1 MTSTDIISFESVKD
15 VTPEQYFKGST
26 FAINAFRDK
35 YLVEEFNEKNPAEVF
50 WRVVRYAASAESSKE
65 LRDSLAKQWFHQ
77 LWTGQWMPA
86 GSILQG
92 AANPNKISLANCTT
106 LGFADDSLE
115 SIFDTAYQIAKVA
128 AYRQGLGVH
137 YDLRPRGMKVNNS
150 SKVSE
155 GNTHWMK
162 YFNQIGNVV
171 GQKGRIPAMLFSIND
186 WNPDLLEFITIKS
199 DQKTI
204 ENANISVHFSDK
216 FMKTL
221 IDDGIW
227 KMKYVSPTGE
237 ELITEKRASEIFDYF
252 VNNNW
257 AFAEPGAQF
266 IDIAHKYSNSDYLGD
281 ERWIIKSTNAC
292 SEQYLEFLKGK
303 SSGLCMLSSAN
314 YMYLFR
320 TFGKDIEAAK
330 NYLRRFIAPSMVRFV
345 DNIITKEIEDKRYP
359 IKEQLNSLKGLRRIG
374 IGVTNL
380 DGYLIYNGIG
390 YDTEQGIQTIYEMT
404 DSFNLGLYETSIA
417 LGEEKGSFD
426 AFNESL
432 YTQSPFV
439 KQMMKRHGLKFKTM
453 RNVCVGSIA
462 PTGSLSL
469 MFPDLVS
476 YGIEP
481 IMGLYYWKRA
491 RTSGSYEWSFVVPSF
506 VREILKNLN
515 VEIDMQSDS
524 IPDNDGSKG
533 EKIAAIIDKHFPTNK
548 FKPAHLIDPFA
559 KVKLMAKLTK
569 ECVDSSISVTYNLPE
584 DVSKET
590 IKNLYIEAWK
600 QGVKSI
606 AIYRDKS
613 RTGIVEFE
621 SPRIAAKR
629 YEEKQEEQTEV
640 LLKYSKRPA
649 DLPADVHHITV
660 RGEKWIAFVGVN
672 ENRPYE
678 IFAGKQDEISLPT
691 KYKSGAIHK
700 DKKNYFFVAGEG
712 EDMLKVNISKS
723 FKNDEH
729 SALTRQVSLN
739 MRHSVPLVYVID
751 QLDKSHGT
759 IVDYSKVLMR
769 VLKNYLKDE
778 DIKGQ
783 VKCKDC
789 GSKNIQYVEKCFVCG
804 DCGSSKCG

>member
-1 MTSTDIISFESVKD
+1 MNNSEFILFDNVKH
-15 VTPEQYFKGST
+15 VLPEEYFKGSMFAVNT
-26 FAINAFRDK
+26 FKDK
-35 YLVEEFNEKNPAEVF
+35 YLVEEFKEITPAEVF
-50 WRVVRYAASAESSKE
+50 WRVVKYAASAEATKE
-65 LRDSLAKQWFHQ
+65 LKEYWAKRWFHEIY
-77 LWTGQWMPA
+77 TGQWMPA

-92 AANPNKISLANCTT
+92 AANPNKVSLANCTT
-106 LGFADDSLE
+106 LGFAEDSLE
-115 SIFDTAYQIAKVA
+115 SIFDTAYQVAKVA

-137 YDLRPRGMKVNNS
+137 YNLRPKNMRVRNS
-150 SKVSE
+150 SKISE

-162 YFNQIGNVV
+162 YINQIGNVV

-186 WNPDLLEFITIKS
+186 YNPDLLDFITIKS

-204 ENANISVHFSDK
+204 DNANISIHFSDK
-216 FMKTL
+216 FMETL
-221 IDDGIW
+221 VKDGTW
-227 KMKYVSPTGE
+227 KMRYESQTGE
-237 ELITEKRASEIFDYF
+237 VLETEEKASVIFEKF

-266 IDIAHKYSNSDYLGD
+266 IDIAKKYSNSDYLGD
-281 ERWIIKSTNAC
+281 DRWKIKSTNAC
-292 SEQYLEFLKGK
+292 SEQYLEYLKGS

-320 TFGKDIEAAK
+320 TFGKNIDLAK
-330 NYLRRFIAPSMVRFV
+330 EYLRKSIAPSMTRFV
-345 DNIITKEIEDKRYP
+345 DNIVTKEIDDKRYP
-359 IKEQLNSLKGLRRIG
+359 IKEQLYSLKGLRRIG

-380 DGYLIYNGIG
+380 DGYLIYSGIG
-390 YDTEQGIQTIYEMT
+390 YDTEEGIETIYQMT
-404 DSFNLGLYETSIA
+404 DYFNLGLYESSIA
-417 LGEEKGSFD
+417 LGAEKGSFE
-426 AFNESL
+426 AFNQEL
-432 YTQSPFV
+432 YEQSPFV
-439 KQMMKRHGLKFKTM
+439 KQMKKRHKLDFKTM

-469 MFPDLVS
+469 MFADLVS

-481 IMGLYYWKRA
+481 IMGLYYWKRS
-491 RTSGSYEWSFVVPSF
+491 RTSGSYEWSFVVPAF
-506 VREILKNLN
+506 VREILKNQQ
-515 VEIDMQSDS
+515 IDIGMESDS
-524 IPDNDGSKG
+524 ISDPDGSKG
-533 EKIAAIIDKHFPTNK
+533 EKIAAIIDKHFPKNK
-548 FKPAHLIDPFA
+548 FKPAHMIDPFA

-590 IKNLYIEAWK
+590 VKNLYIEAWK

-621 SPRIAAKR
+621 SPRIVNKR
-629 YEEKQEEQTEV
+629 YGEKQEEQTEV
-640 LLKYSKRPA
+640 LLKYSKRPS

-660 RGEKWIAFVGVN
+660 RGEKWIAFVGIN
-672 ENRPYE
+672 DSKPYE

-691 KYKSGAIHK
+691 KYKHGVIHK
-700 DKKNYFFVAGEG
+700 DKKNYFFVTGEG

-739 MRHSVPLVYVID
+739 MRHAVPLIYIID

-769 VLKNYLKDE
+769 VLKNYLNDE